1 MLNDFSNIVQ
11 FSLTIGELV
20 TNLSFA
26 LICGVLISIFYKLT
40 YRGGGYTSSFLNSL
54 VILTM
59 ITSIVIM
66 VIGNN
71 LARAF
76 GLVGAMSIIRFRTAL
91 KETTDI
97 IFIFFSLAIGMAAGV
112 GLHVVALAGT
122 IFVGIVF
129 LILSRLNILSPRQ
142 KEYLLQFTF
151 EGDRDQTE
159 VPYVPLISKY
169 ARKYKLVNVKSLA
182 DENTLELSYYVNFK
196 KSLNKAQFIQELKR
210 IDGVGNVNIFF
221 DEEYF

>member
-1 MLNDFSNIVQ
+1 MLQDFSNIID
-11 FSLTIGELV
+11 FSLSIGDLV

-26 LICGVLISIFYKLT
+26 LISGLLIAFFYRLT
-40 YRGGGYTSSFLNSL
+40 YRGSATSSSFLNSL

-112 GLHVVALAGT
+112 GLHVVSIGGT
-122 IFVGIVF
+122 IFVGLVF
-129 LILSRLNILSPRQ
+129 LLLSKINIMSSGQ
-142 KEYLLQFTF
+142 KEYLLQFTYQ
-151 EGDRDQTE
+151 EDKEQSE
-159 VPYVPLISKY
+159 APYVSVISKY
-169 ARKYKLVNVKSLA
+169 ARKYKLINVKSLT
-182 DENTLELSYYVNFK
+182 DETTLELSYYVNFRK
-196 KSLNKAQFIQELKR
+196 NLNKAMFIKELKK
-210 IDGVGNVNIFF
+210 ISGVESVNLFF